1 MASLLIAII
10 YMAFISLGLP
20 DALLGSA
27 WPVMYSQLGVPL
39 SYMGIISMIIAL
51 GTIFSSL
58 ASDFLTR
65 KLGTGLV
72 TALSVFMTAAALFG
86 FSAADSFIALCVIA
100 VPYGLGAGA
109 VDARSTTM
117 WRCTF
122 LQNT

>member
-20 DALLGSA
+20 DSLLGSA

-58 ASDFLTR
+58 ASDFLILT
-65 KLGTGLV
+65 
-72 TALSVFMTAAALFG
+72 
-86 FSAADSFIALCVIA
+86 II
-100 VPYGLGAGA
+100 
-109 VDARSTTM
+109 
-117 WRCTF
+117 
-122 LQNT
+122 